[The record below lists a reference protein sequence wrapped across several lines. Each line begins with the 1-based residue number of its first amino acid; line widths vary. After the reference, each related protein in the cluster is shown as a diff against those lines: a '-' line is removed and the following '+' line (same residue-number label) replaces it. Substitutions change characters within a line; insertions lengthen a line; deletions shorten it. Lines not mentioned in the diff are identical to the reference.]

1 MVIVQNATETQVLTE
16 LFKSSEQLQ
25 ALEKALELEGLD
37 HETEHALTQAA
48 LSSVNDKL
56 NIVLDV
62 LDRLGGVSN
71 EA

>member
-1 MVIVQNATETQVLTE
+1 MQNVTETQVLTE

-37 HETEHALTQAA
+37 HETEHALTQATLA
-48 LSSVNDKL
+48 SVNDKL

-62 LDRLGGVSN
+62 LDRLGGTSY